1 MTSEAGP
8 QSGESLA
15 DDSRQDESVSVV
27 VIAICGLPQL
37 GRTLDAL
44 SRQKDAPAFDI
55 VVAADPR
62 LGDLRELE
70 QRFPAVRF
78 LAEPGRLTPIE
89 LSTMGL
95 AAVTGKRILLTEDS
109 CLPKDDWVGELAR
122 TPWRGR
128 GAVGGVIEPGVSASA
143 AMWAFYYVDF
153 FRYMRTATAGPAP
166 TLSVCNVAYHRS
178 HLEAIR
184 DVWKDGFHESEV
196 HDALRKRFGPLYFCP
211 TAEVRVRRNVR
222 FSDAVYER
230 YAFGRLFG
238 ATRVAHATNQR
249 RLFYSAVSPALPA
262 LLLTRMTR
270 SAAKTRAARVS
281 FLKALPSIVT
291 MVFAWSWGEWLGY
304 LTERRPK
311 RITTAPEIPETTTS
325 IAN

>member
-1 MTSEAGP
+1 MKSEAGP
-8 QSGESLA
+8 PSRESIA
-15 DDSRQDESVSVV
+15 DDGNQEESVTVV

-37 GRTLDAL
+37 ARTLEAL
-44 SRQKDAPAFDI
+44 IQQEGAPSFDI

-62 LGDLRELE
+62 LGDLQAIEHK
-70 QRFPAVRF
+70 FPTVTI

-89 LSTMGL
+89 LSAMGL
-95 AAVTGKRILLTEDS
+95 EAATGERILLTEDS
-109 CLPKDDWVGELAR
+109 CLPDRNWVGELVRA
-122 TPWRGR
+122 PWRGH

-153 FRYMRTATAGPAP
+153 FRYMRPATAGATP

-184 DVWKDGFHESEV
+184 ELWKDGFHESEA
-196 HDALRKRFGPLYFCP
+196 HDALRKRFGPLYLCP

-222 FSDAVYER
+222 YSDAVYER

-238 ATRVAHATNQR
+238 ATRVAHASAGR
-249 RLFYSAVSPALPA
+249 RLYYAAFSPALPA
-262 LLLTRMTR
+262 LLLTRMTTT
-270 SAAKTRAARVS
+270 AAKRRGTRVS
-281 FLKALPSIVT
+281 FLKALPSLVT

-304 LTERRPK
+304 LTERRAK

-325 IAN
+325 IDN

>member
-8 QSGESLA
+8 QSGESFA
-15 DDSRQDESVSVV
+15 DDSNQDKSVSVV

-44 SRQKDAPAFDI
+44 TGQKDAPAFDI

-62 LGDLRELE
+62 LGDLQELE
-70 QRFPAVRF
+70 HRFPAVTF

-95 AAVTGKRILLTEDS
+95 TAATGQRILLTEDS
-109 CLPKDDWVGELAR
+109 CVPKDNWVGELAG
-122 TPWRGR
+122 TLWRGR
-128 GAVGGVIEPGVSASA
+128 GAVGGVIDPGESASA

-166 TLSVCNVAYHRS
+166 TLTVCNVAYHRS

-184 DVWKDGFHESEV
+184 EVWKDGFHESEV
-196 HDALRKRFGPLYFCP
+196 HDALRKRFGPLYLWP
-211 TAEVRVRRNVR
+211 TAEVRVTRNVR
-222 FSDAVYER
+222 FRDAVYER

-238 ATRVAHATNQR
+238 ATRIAHANPGR
-249 RLFYSAVSPALPA
+249 RLYYAALSPALPA
-262 LLLTRMTR
+262 LLLTRMTT
-270 SAAKTRAARVS
+270 SAAKSRAIRVS

-291 MVFAWSWGEWLGY
+291 MVLAWSWGEWLGY
-304 LTERRPK
+304 LTEQRPE
-311 RITTAPEIPETTTS
+311 RITTAPEIPETTSS
-325 IAN
+325 IDN

>member
-15 DDSRQDESVSVV
+15 DDSNQDESVSVV

-44 SRQKDAPAFDI
+44 TRQKDAPAFDI

-62 LGDLRELE
+62 LGDPGELKHE
-70 QRFPAVRF
+70 FPAVTF

-95 AAVTGKRILLTEDS
+95 AAATGQRILLTEDS
-109 CLPKDDWVGELAR
+109 CLPDRNWVGELAR
-122 TPWRGR
+122 SPCQGR

-184 DVWKDGFHESEV
+184 DVWKDGFHESEA
-196 HDALRKRFGPLYFCP
+196 HDALRAGFGPLYLCP

-222 FSDAVYER
+222 FRDAVYER

-238 ATRVAHATNQR
+238 ATRVAHATSQR
-249 RLFYSAVSPALPA
+249 RLFYAAASPALPA
-262 LLLTRMTR
+262 LLLTRMTT
-270 SAAKTRAARVS
+270 SAAKSTTTRLP

-291 MVFAWSWGEWLGY
+291 MVLAWSWGEWLGY
-304 LTERRPK
+304 LTERRPE
-311 RITTAPEIPETTTS
+311 RITTAPEIPETT
-325 IAN
+325 ARLDN

>member
-1 MTSEAGP
+1 MTSDAGP
-8 QSGESLA
+8 RSRESIA
-15 DDSRQDESVSVV
+15 DDDNQEESVTVV

-44 SRQKDAPAFDI
+44 TQQKDAPSFDI

-62 LGDLRELE
+62 LGDLHELE
-70 QRFPAVRF
+70 HRFPAVRF
-78 LAEPGRLTPIE
+78 LAEPSRLTPIE

-95 AAVTGKRILLTEDS
+95 DAATGERILLTEDS
-109 CLPKDDWVGELAR
+109 CLPDCNWVRELVR

-128 GAVGGVIEPGVSASA
+128 GAVGGVIEPGVSASH

-153 FRYMRTATAGPAP
+153 FRYMRPATAGPMP
-166 TLSVCNVAYHRS
+166 TLSVCNVSYHRS

-184 DVWKDGFHESEV
+184 ELWKEGFNESEV
-196 HDALRKRFGPLYFCP
+196 HDALRKQFGPLYLCP
-211 TAEVRVRRNVR
+211 TAEVSVRRNVR
-222 FSDAVYER
+222 FGDAVYER

-238 ATRVAHATNQR
+238 ATRVAHTTSQR
-249 RLFYSAVSPALPA
+249 RIFYAAVSPALPA
-262 LLLTRMTR
+262 LLLTRMTT
-270 SAAKTRAARVS
+270 SAAKSRATRVR

-304 LTERRPK
+304 ITERRPK
-311 RITTAPEIPETTTS
+311 RITTAPEVPETTTG
-325 IAN
+325 IVN